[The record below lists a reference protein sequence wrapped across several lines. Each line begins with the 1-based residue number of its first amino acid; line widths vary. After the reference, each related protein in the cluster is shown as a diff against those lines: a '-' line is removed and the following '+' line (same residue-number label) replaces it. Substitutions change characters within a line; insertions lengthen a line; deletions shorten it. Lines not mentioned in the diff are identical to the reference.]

1 MRKQLFFLFFL
12 CTSLSWGQISFLT
25 PYELELQST
34 LAYENLEE
42 EAKQLQFSLEA
53 QQWPVQVLRY
63 VLMRLQQNP
72 FVTEEFYV
80 NVRIF
85 HPDRSRVIHI
95 QVPVNKRYI
104 EAFKTEEGF
113 NSNYYDFLQD
123 TYDWMMSR
131 L

>member
-34 LAYENLEE
+34 LAYENLED

-85 HPDRSRVIHI
+85 HPDRSRFIHI

>member
-34 LAYENLEE
+34 LAYENLED
-42 EAKQLQFSLEA
+42 EANQLQFSLEA

>member
-34 LAYENLEE
+34 LAYENLED

>member
-34 LAYENLEE
+34 LAYENLED

-95 QVPVNKRYI
+95 PVPVNKRYI